1 MKIIFLDIDGVL
13 NYENSKNKVEEEKV
27 KLLKEIVDRTGAE
40 IVLSSDWRY
49 WWEKPD
55 DDFKLLIDKLNK
67 FGLKLIS
74 KTPET
79 AHGYR
84 GAEIHQWLNEW
95 TGESVERF
103 VILDDN
109 IDMKPYMDRLAWTD
123 FKYGLS
129 KRAVKRSVK
138 LLGEKDYASDIAKK
152 IKADLLHG
160 IKPKD
165 CKYCY
170 GASAGAMGVHYSC
183 GCEKS
188 MRYGEYPL
196 VMCPKDCKY
205 YVKESENGL

>member
-27 KLLKEIVDRTGAE
+27 KLLKEIVDQTGAE

-49 WWEKPD
+49 WWDKPD
-55 DDFKLLIDKLNK
+55 EDFKLLIDKLNK

-95 TGESVERF
+95 TGEAVERF

-109 IDMKPYMDRLAWTD
+109 IDMKPYMDRLVWTD

-129 KRAVKRSVK
+129 KRAVKRAVK
-138 LLGEKDYASDIAKK
+138 LLGEKDYATDIKQR
-152 IKADLLHG
+152 ITADLLHG
-160 IKPKD
+160 FKPTD

-170 GASAGAMGVHYSC
+170 GASAGMMGVHYSC
-183 GCEKS
+183 CCQKCS
-188 MRYGEYPL
+188 RYGEYPL
-196 VMCPKDCKY
+196 VMCPKDCEFY
-205 YVKESENGL
+205 EKEIKNGL

>member
-13 NYENSKNKVEEEKV
+13 NYENSKSKVEEEKV

-49 WWEKPD
+49 WWDKPD

-95 TGESVERF
+95 TGEAVEKF
-103 VILDDN
+103 VVLDDN
-109 IDMKPYMDRLAWTD
+109 IDMKPYMDRLVETD
-123 FKYGLS
+123 FKQGLCR
-129 KRAVKRSVK
+129 KDVERAIK
-138 LLGEKDYASDIAKK
+138 LLNEEGK
-152 IKADLLHG
+152 
-160 IKPKD
+160 
-165 CKYCY
+165 
-170 GASAGAMGVHYSC
+170 
-183 GCEKS
+183 
-188 MRYGEYPL
+188 
-196 VMCPKDCKY
+196 
-205 YVKESENGL
+205 

>member
-13 NYENSKNKVEEEKV
+13 NYEKSKSKVEEEKV

-40 IVLSSDWRY
+40 LVLSSDWRH

-55 DDFKLLIDKLNK
+55 EDFKLLIDKLNE

-74 KTPET
+74 KTKET

-84 GAEIHQWLNEW
+84 GAEIHQWLGEW
-95 TGESVERF
+95 TGEAVERF

-109 IDMKPYMDRLAWTD
+109 VDMKPHMDRLVWTD

-129 KRAVKRSVK
+129 KRAVKRAVK
-138 LLGEKDYASDIAKK
+138 LLGEKDYATDIKQK
-152 IKADLLHG
+152 ITADLLNG
-160 IKPKD
+160 IKPTD

-170 GASAGAMGVHYSC
+170 GASAGVMGVHYSC
-183 GCEKS
+183 GCQKS
-188 MRYGEYPL
+188 SRYGEYPL
-196 VMCPKDCKY
+196 VMCQRDCEFYEKG
-205 YVKESENGL
+205 VSK

>member
-13 NYENSKNKVEEEKV
+13 NYEKSKSKVEEEKV

-40 IVLSSDWRY
+40 LVLSSDWRH

-55 DDFKLLIDKLNK
+55 EDFKLLIDKLNE

-74 KTPET
+74 KTKET

-95 TGESVERF
+95 TGEAVERF

-109 IDMKPYMDRLAWTD
+109 IDMKPYMDRLVWTD

-129 KRAVKRSVK
+129 KRAVKRSIK
-138 LLGEKDYASDIAKK
+138 LLGEKRLCVRY
-152 IKADLLHG
+152 
-160 IKPKD
+160 
-165 CKYCY
+165 CK
-170 GASAGAMGVHYSC
+170 
-183 GCEKS
+183 ENKS
-188 MRYGEYPL
+188 GFATW
-196 VMCPKDCKY
+196 
-205 YVKESENGL
+205 N